1 MSPALNY
8 RALSNWSLAIN
19 PFFSSSKVFLMVYFV
34 GVCPD
39 FPRPEDVNKFV
50 SAPLIFLLALEL
62 KLIRVNLWGPQL
74 KAIVL

>member
-1 MSPALNY
+1 
-8 RALSNWSLAIN
+8 
-19 PFFSSSKVFLMVYFV
+19 MVYFV

-62 KLIRVNLWGPQL
+62 NYYVSIYGGHN
-74 KAIVL
+74 

>member
-8 RALSNWSLAIN
+8 RAYSNWSLAIN

-39 FPRPEDVNKFV
+39 FSRPEDVNKFV

-62 KLIRVNLWGPQL
+62 KLLRVNLWGPQL